1 MGTTL
6 FPKLEGKPKS
16 HPLSSLFNY
25 TRNSIA
31 CTLITGNKIIDFQM
45 GVSMNL
51 QVISK
56 ILSDNP
62 GNQSYCHIPFFI
74 NMRHDKGNFIL
85 LSHRPAVIAGMC
97 DGIDSDGE
105 SDKYCPFVDILH
117 SSGILPLNLAFF
129 HVFLAGVAFHALY
142 ICFDCDLIHAFSSHR
157 QDTHQDM
164 LAYME
169 AFPCV
174 P

>member
-62 GNQSYCHIPFFI
+62 GNQSYCHIPLFI
-74 NMRHDKGNFIL
+74 NMRHYKGNFVL
-85 LSHRPAVIAGMC
+85 FSYGPAVIAGM
-97 DGIDSDGE
+97 
-105 SDKYCPFVDILH
+105 
-117 SSGILPLNLAFF
+117 
-129 HVFLAGVAFHALY
+129 
-142 ICFDCDLIHAFSSHR
+142 
-157 QDTHQDM
+157 
-164 LAYME
+164 
-169 AFPCV
+169 
-174 P
+174 

>member
-62 GNQSYCHIPFFI
+62 GNQSYCHIPLFI

-97 DGIDSDGE
+97 NGIDSVIPGWPLCSPAHPQGYVPE
-105 SDKYCPFVDILH
+105 PVDAR
-117 SSGILPLNLAFF
+117 LP
-129 HVFLAGVAFHALY
+129 HAYLQT
-142 ICFDCDLIHAFSSHR
+142 AP
-157 QDTHQDM
+157 
-164 LAYME
+164 A
-169 AFPCV
+169 
-174 P
+174 

>member
-56 ILSDNP
+56 ILPDNP
-62 GNQSYCHIPFFI
+62 GNQSDCHIPIFI
-74 NMRHDKGNFIL
+74 NMRHYKGNFIL
-85 LSHRPAVIAGMC
+85 FSHGPAVIKTR
-97 DGIDSDGE
+97 D
-105 SDKYCPFVDILH
+105 VL
-117 SSGILPLNLAFF
+117 
-129 HVFLAGVAFHALY
+129 
-142 ICFDCDLIHAFSSHR
+142 
-157 QDTHQDM
+157 
-164 LAYME
+164 
-169 AFPCV
+169 
-174 P
+174 